1 VLEPLGWYSW
11 SSLKQQILSFLS
23 EVGAG
28 QVSSV
33 NVPLFSPVGV
43 HQVPSTTE
51 PLSRGMHWNDTS
63 SQNTRHEEYNQA
75 TFAPVQQQEQQQTTQ
90 PQQQSVA
97 FQKGQPALN
106 LKQQQQSRI
115 NTVHIPTNPSIV
127 PKVGGLSATKESQ
140 KPAYVSV
147 PVKQLG
153 PKLSTDVV
161 ADAVL
166 QPGSFPPSLRTYVER
181 VLMQCKDEAQ
191 KAACQAIM
199 KEVRLFRVYCF

>member
-1 VLEPLGWYSW
+1 
-11 SSLKQQILSFLS
+11 
-23 EVGAG
+23 
-28 QVSSV
+28 
-33 NVPLFSPVGV
+33 
-43 HQVPSTTE
+43 
-51 PLSRGMHWNDTS
+51 MHWNDTS
-63 SQNTRHEEYNQA
+63 AQNTRHEEYNQA

-106 LKQQQQSRI
+106 LKQQQQQQSRI

-166 QPGSFPPSLRTYVER
+166 QVSIIFL
-181 VLMQCKDEAQ
+181 
-191 KAACQAIM
+191 
-199 KEVRLFRVYCF
+199 